1 MGFMDYLKKM
11 IGIPTDNKG
20 VHITDTEI
28 IIPNTSQRQLIIP
41 EVQVPQNDVSG
52 NRSLKLEKLEER
64 KKKVKL
70 ILSKKTDIKIVA
82 QVVVVLDAS
91 YSAKKLYNIK
101 VVQNTV
107 ERIYPIA
114 ARLDDDGDLDCWIFS
129 NDYKN
134 LPPVNKSNFEN
145 YVENEIL
152 RKNHSCAWN
161 GTDYSPVMAAIADKY
176 KNSKMPVYVIFI
188 TDGDNYDEYETTQ
201 VITRAAHL
209 PIFWQFVGIGKPEKE
224 FEFLKTL
231 DTMVGRFIDN
241 ANFVE
246 LNDLSTVSVDKLYD
260 DYLLNELPLWY
271 KEAQRLQA
279 QLPDAFKGCK
289 F

>member
-91 YSAKKLYNIK
+91 YSAKKLY
-101 VVQNTV
+101 
-107 ERIYPIA
+107 
-114 ARLDDDGDLDCWIFS
+114 
-129 NDYKN
+129 
-134 LPPVNKSNFEN
+134 NKSNFEN